1 MPLFWYSMMAAVFI
15 INAVNGNCP
24 EDDDT
29 SSSFPS
35 PSPSSSSFPSLI
47 PSPSP
52 GPVTYQFFPPS
63 NTSVNAQPGIYMYQ
77 YYFV

>member
-1 MPLFWYSMMAAVFI
+1 MITNQMSLFWYNMMAVVLI

-24 EDDDT
+24 EDDT

-35 PSPSSSSFPSLI
+35 PSSSHTLSSSPS

-52 GPVTYQFFPPS
+52 GPVAYQFFSPS
-63 NTSVNAQPGIYMYQ
+63 NTSVNAQPGI
-77 YYFV
+77 